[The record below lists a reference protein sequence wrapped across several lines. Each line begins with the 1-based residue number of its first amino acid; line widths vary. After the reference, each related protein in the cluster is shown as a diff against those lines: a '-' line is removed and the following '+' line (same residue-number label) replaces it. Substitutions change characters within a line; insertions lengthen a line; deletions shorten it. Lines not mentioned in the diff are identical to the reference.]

1 MWTFTSIFNTANR
14 WLWQQE
20 GKRKVE
26 EGHWYTHIMRKVN
39 VKEWER
45 THALWCKGYGRVKL
59 GPTQPPPPYSLF
71 DAAASGT
78 WDFEGARHRAAWGQL
93 CCHEASGIGELAFV
107 LKENVRGFGWGRWKG
122 HKQGSWGD
130 QNKQTGGSTSERF
143 LRLSRVRWC
152 MNFISPSDVYGW

>member
-14 WLWQQE
+14 WLWQQG

-59 GPTQPPPPYSLF
+59 GPTQPPPPTASLMLQPPGHETSRELGIERPG
-71 DAAASGT
+71 DSSAAMKPAGSGNSPLSSKKMYVALG
-78 WDFEGARHRAAWGQL
+78 GAGGKVTSRDP
-93 CCHEASGIGELAFV
+93 GEIKTNRLGGAHQSAF
-107 LKENVRGFGWGRWKG
+107 
-122 HKQGSWGD
+122 
-130 QNKQTGGSTSERF
+130 
-143 LRLSRVRWC
+143 
-152 MNFISPSDVYGW
+152 SDSAG